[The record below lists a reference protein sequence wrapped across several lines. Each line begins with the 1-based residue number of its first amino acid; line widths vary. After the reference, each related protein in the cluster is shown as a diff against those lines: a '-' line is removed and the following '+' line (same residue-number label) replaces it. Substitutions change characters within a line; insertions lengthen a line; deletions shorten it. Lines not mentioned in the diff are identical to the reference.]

1 MRAQP
6 EVTTHIQA
14 LAIDKALFDAPAM
27 LYNRPPMG
35 KANKKAKAP
44 SATIAQNRKARHEYH
59 LEEHFEAGLVLEGWE
74 VKSMRAGKANLS
86 EAYILLKD
94 GEAFLFGARIEP
106 LNTAST
112 HITPDPVRTRKLL
125 LHRRELGQVFGGV
138 QKDGFTCVPVSLY
151 WKKGFAK
158 CDIALAKGKQKF
170 DKRATE
176 KERDWNRQK
185 QRLMRQG

>member
-1 MRAQP
+1 
-6 EVTTHIQA
+6 
-14 LAIDKALFDAPAM
+14 
-27 LYNRPPMG
+27 MG
-35 KANKKAKAP
+35 WP
-44 SATIAQNRKARHEYH
+44 F
-59 LEEHFEAGLVLEGWE
+59 LLVLFGG
-74 VKSMRAGKANLS
+74 AGGNRTRVRQQSICRSTCLARSIDLS
-86 EAYILLKD
+86 L
-94 GEAFLFGARIEP
+94 
-106 LNTAST
+106 
-112 HITPDPVRTRKLL
+112 HTPDPVRTRKLL